1 LKHLEPTYRILSRY
15 YARPETNLKR
25 LLSHHLERLK
35 EREYANISRTVYG
48 TVRNDQRLSHII
60 RHFSRIE
67 YQKLHRDALILL
79 KIGIYLLVFSEAFPD
94 YAVVNEVVSLA
105 NNDVKGFINGMLR
118 NIARNRQKVQKLIRS
133 IQEPWIKY
141 SISETLIRN
150 LEDISVHPE
159 IDLEYL
165 NTEPVFHLRV
175 NAGTATYEDLRRR
188 LMEGGIEFRECP
200 RFFSFEVK
208 QAGTII
214 REIIR
219 QGRGYFQNTAA
230 QMISMIA
237 GRFSQKSVF
246 DCCAAPGTKAITLGQ
261 LRPNCRVFA
270 ADINLNRMLLMKT
283 SLKPPHVANLHLL
296 VTDIITPGLKTRF
309 DLILVDA
316 PCTSSGTLRKN
327 PDLKLKID
335 EALIRKNAEKQQ
347 QILQSVIANFP
358 GAYVLYSVC
367 SFIKGETEDIM
378 KSIAKNKKIDPID
391 ILPVLEKYGFN
402 CKRADFGVYLLPTP
416 TLNNDIFYISL
427 FKI

>member
-1 LKHLEPTYRILSRY
+1 LKHLDPTYRILNRY

-25 LLSHHLERLK
+25 LLAGHLERLK
-35 EREYANISRTVYG
+35 EGENTTISRTVYG
-48 TVRNDQRLSHII
+48 TVRNDQLLSHII

-67 YQKLHRDALILL
+67 YQKLHGDALILL

-94 YAVVNEVVSLA
+94 YAVVNEIVGLA
-105 NNDVKGFINGMLR
+105 DNDVKGFINGMLR
-118 NIARNRQKVQKLIRS
+118 NITRNRQKVDKLIRS
-133 IQEPWIKY
+133 IQEPRVKY

-150 LEDISVHPE
+150 LEGISAHPE
-159 IDLEYL
+159 GDLEYL

-175 NAGTATYEDLRRR
+175 NSGTATYEDLRRR
-188 LMEGGIEFRECP
+188 LTEGGIEFRECP
-200 RFFSFEVK
+200 HFFSLEVK

-219 QGRGYFQNTAA
+219 QGQGYFQNTAA

-237 GRFSQKSVF
+237 ARFSQKSIL

-270 ADINLNRMLLMKT
+270 VDINLKRMQLMKT
-283 SLKPPHVANLHLL
+283 SLKPPHFANLHLL
-296 VTDIITPGLKTRF
+296 VTDIITPGLQNRF

-335 EALIRKNAEKQQ
+335 EALIRKNAKKQR

-358 GAYVLYSVC
+358 GAHILYSVC
-367 SFIKGETEDIM
+367 SFTKGETEDIM
-378 KSIAKNKKIDPID
+378 KSIAKNKKFNPID
-391 ILPVLEKYGFN
+391 ILPLLEEYGFN

-427 FKI
+427 FQI